1 MTVWYCTFLYG
12 VNIPGG
18 RKIELNTLQSSLSN
32 LASGFQYQGSVG
44 NSGNLLFT
52 GPPQAAKSLPVV
64 IRNVLGVECVVRTLS
79 DLQGCLQ
86 KVSQILG
93 SPLPSGI
100 QRNGAIWEVG
110 VVFLS
115 TPLPNGSHNSVWQYS
130 RKNAQSLCLLDPGT
144 VLIVKRKVTSNG
156 SRIMFGSTVLAP
168 LQHQL
173 QQQRISGGCLTSRS
187 LGMIQMIVDR
197 ANRP

>member
-1 MTVWYCTFLYG
+1 MRYCAFLYG

-18 RKIELNTLQSSLSN
+18 RKIEIAALPSSLSN

-52 GPPQAAKSLPVV
+52 GPPQASKSLPTVV
-64 IRNVLGVECVVRTLS
+64 KNCLDVECVVKTLP
-79 DLQGCLQ
+79 DLHGCLQ

-93 SPLPSGI
+93 SPPPSRI

-115 TPLPNGSHNSVWQYS
+115 NPLPNGCPNSVWHYS
-130 RKNAQSLCLLDPGT
+130 QKNAQSLCLVDPGT
-144 VLIVKRKVTSNG
+144 VLVLKRKVTSNG

-168 LQHQL
+168 LRRQL
-173 QQQRISGGCLTSRS
+173 QQQRISLGCLTSRS
-187 LGMIQMIVDR
+187 LGIIQMIMDR